1 LNQLLDELQLSQRA
15 LEKQVEDRTA
25 DLSQKTIQLQAAA
38 QVAHDASL
46 QSDINALMSQTAE
59 LISDRFGF
67 YQTGIFLVD
76 ETSEYAVL
84 QSASSD
90 GGKNLLAQGYKLEV
104 GQQGI
109 VGATAYQGR
118 THVAMDVGAD
128 MSYISNPELPL
139 TRSEAAIPLI
149 ARGSVIGV
157 LDIQSTELSA
167 FSQDEIDVLQTMADQ
182 IALAI
187 QNARLLTESQEA
199 IKKLETATA
208 EDVRQLWRERIRSAK
223 RSFRYTSVGLS
234 SQAQKPAAAGDA
246 KTGQLNVPITLRG
259 QRIGTIVVN
268 RKAQIAWGEADRS
281 LAIEVA
287 NQVGLA
293 LENARLLDDAQRHAA
308 QEQSLSELTA
318 HLSRSL
324 DSDTILQ
331 TALRELHQL
340 PNVDEVSV
348 FLSSATKSQPPKD
361 AA

>member
-1 LNQLLDELQLSQRA
+1 
-15 LEKQVEDRTA
+15 
-25 DLSQKTIQLQAAA
+25 
-38 QVAHDASL
+38 
-46 QSDINALMSQTAE
+46 
-59 LISDRFGF
+59 
-67 YQTGIFLVD
+67 
-76 ETSEYAVL
+76 
-84 QSASSD
+84 
-90 GGKNLLAQGYKLEV
+90 
-104 GQQGI
+104 
-109 VGATAYQGR
+109 
-118 THVAMDVGAD
+118 
-128 MSYISNPELPL
+128 
-139 TRSEAAIPLI
+139 
-149 ARGSVIGV
+149 
-157 LDIQSTELSA
+157 
-167 FSQDEIDVLQTMADQ
+167 
-182 IALAI
+182 
-187 QNARLLTESQEA
+187 LLTESQEA